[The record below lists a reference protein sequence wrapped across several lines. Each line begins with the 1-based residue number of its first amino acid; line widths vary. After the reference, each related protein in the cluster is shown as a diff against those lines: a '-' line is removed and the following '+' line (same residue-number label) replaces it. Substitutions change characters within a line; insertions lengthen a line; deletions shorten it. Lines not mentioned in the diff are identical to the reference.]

1 MLVGSIVVDVEF
13 PAGDYIEVQL
23 FDYMKTAFGVE
34 IRDLAVVVERRWEG
48 IDGLVSGYHSVQVVV
63 LDTEP

>member
-1 MLVGSIVVDVEF
+1 MVDVDF
-13 PAGDYIEVQL
+13 PAGDCIEVQL

-34 IRDLAVVVERRWEG
+34 IRDLGVVVECKWEG

-63 LDTEP
+63 LGNEP